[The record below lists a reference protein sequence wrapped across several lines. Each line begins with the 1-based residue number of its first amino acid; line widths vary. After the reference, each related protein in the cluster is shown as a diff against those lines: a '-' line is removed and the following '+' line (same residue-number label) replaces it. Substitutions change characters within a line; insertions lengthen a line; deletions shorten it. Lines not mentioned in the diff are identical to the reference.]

1 MSSIGIS
8 ELIIIGGVCLFAIIA
23 GIGIIA
29 LIVMKGKSKES

>member
-23 GIGIIA
+23 GIGIVA
-29 LIVMKGKSKES
+29 LIISKSKSKES